1 MPIKRENRARYI
13 DENPLP
19 AWRSFTPGQW
29 VRFCPPEGA
38 YSPRA
43 AQSLVG
49 WQLGRVIKVW
59 GDYALVAFEQQRPLL
74 CNFAYLEQAVY
85 ANPVGK

>member
-1 MPIKRENRARYI
+1 MPIKRENRASHL
-13 DENPLP
+13 ENPLP

-85 ANPVGK
+85 ANPAGK